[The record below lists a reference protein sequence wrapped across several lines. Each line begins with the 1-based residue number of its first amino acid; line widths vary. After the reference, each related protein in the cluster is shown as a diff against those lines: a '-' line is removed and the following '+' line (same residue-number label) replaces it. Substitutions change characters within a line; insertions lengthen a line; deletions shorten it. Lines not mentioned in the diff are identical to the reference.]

1 MGFSD
6 LGLSS
11 ALCDTIASLGYH
23 CPTPVQKQAIPP
35 ALRGQD
41 VLACAQ
47 TGTGKTAGFLLP
59 LIEILTTSRAKA
71 RLPRAIILEPTRE
84 LATQVIQNFKAYT
97 QGSTLKAALLVGG
110 ESLTEQDKT
119 LQRGVD
125 VLIATPGRLLD
136 FLERGKIMLIE
147 TKYIV
152 IDEADRMLDMGF
164 IPDVNRLVAMLP
176 KRRQTLLFSATLS
189 PEIRKLADTYLFQ
202 PKEITI
208 APGDKTAT
216 TIEQHY
222 ISLDLKQKRE
232 ATRFLLE
239 QFGQDT
245 PSIIFCNRKRDIST
259 LVSSLKRHGF
269 KVAALHGDL
278 AQELRNQT
286 LKEFKEKDVQILV
299 ASDVAARGL
308 DVDKLGLVI
317 NFDVP
322 INAEDYVHRIGRT
335 GRAGKAGKAFTL
347 VTESDKKLWAAVEKF
362 IDQSISSFELPKQEK
377 PQENKPDKKTVEKQ
391 KTTRKKETE
400 NKQESPPSF
409 KKKHIHPT
417 VKNDDQILGF
427 GEFTPAFMLKAV
439 ILLDSSKEQYT

>member
-1 MGFSD
+1 MEFSE

-11 ALCDTIASLGYH
+11 VLCDTITSLGYH
-23 CPTPVQKQAIPP
+23 SPTPVQKQAIPP
-35 ALRGQD
+35 ALKGQD

-59 LIEILTTSRAKA
+59 LIEILNTSRAKA

-84 LATQVIQNFKAYT
+84 LAMQVIQNFKAYT
-97 QGSTLKAALLVGG
+97 NGSNLKAALLVGG

-136 FLERGKIMLIE
+136 FLERGKIMLLE

-164 IPDVNRLVAMLP
+164 IPDVNRLMAMLP

-189 PEIRKLADTYLFQ
+189 DEIRKLADTYLFQ

-222 ISLDLKQKRE
+222 IALDLKQKRE
-232 ATRFLLE
+232 TARFLLE
-239 QFGQDT
+239 KFGKNM
-245 PSIIFCNRKRDIST
+245 PSILFCNRKRDIST

-269 KVAALHGDL
+269 KVAGLHGDL

-286 LKEFKEKDVQILV
+286 LKEFKEKEVQILV

-335 GRAGKAGKAFTL
+335 GRAGKEGKAFTF
-347 VTESDKKLWAAVEKF
+347 VTEPDKKLWNAVEKF
-362 IDQSISSFELPKQEK
+362 IGQSISAFELPKEEK
-377 PQENKPDKKTVEKQ
+377 PVKKTAEKPKVAPKKEVEKNED
-391 KTTRKKETE
+391 R
-400 NKQESPPSF
+400 PLPS
-409 KKKHIHPT
+409 KKKYFDSSLQH
-417 VKNDDQILGF
+417 NDERVLGF
-427 GEFTPAFMLKAV
+427 GGFTPAFMLKAV
-439 ILLDSSKEQYT
+439 ILLDLSKEQHP

>member
-1 MGFSD
+1 MGFSE

-11 ALCDTIASLGYH
+11 ILCDTITSLGYH
-23 CPTPVQKQAIPP
+23 SPTPVQEQAIPP

-59 LIEILTTSRAKA
+59 LIEILNTSRAKA

-84 LATQVIQNFKAYT
+84 LAMQVIENFKAYT
-97 QGSTLKAALLVGG
+97 SGANLKAALLVGG

-136 FLERGKIMLIE
+136 FLERGKIMLLE

-164 IPDVNRLVAMLP
+164 IPDVNRLMAMLP

-189 PEIRKLADTYLFQ
+189 DEIRKLADTYLFQ

-208 APGDKTAT
+208 TPKDKTAA

-222 ISLDLKQKRE
+222 IAIDPKQKRE

-239 QFGQDT
+239 KFGKDL
-245 PSIIFCNRKRDIST
+245 PSILFCNRKRDISI

-269 KVAALHGDL
+269 KAAGLHGDL
-278 AQELRNQT
+278 AQEVRNQT
-286 LKEFKEKDVQILV
+286 LKEFKEKDIQILV

-335 GRAGKAGKAFTL
+335 GRAGKEGKAFTL
-347 VTESDKKLWAAVEKF
+347 VTKLDKKLWSAVETF
-362 IDQSISSFELPKQEK
+362 IGQSISIFELPREEKEVKKAAEK
-377 PQENKPDKKTVEKQ
+377 PRAFP
-391 KTTRKKETE
+391 KKEIE
-400 NKQESPPSF
+400 KNEDHPLPSKRKYSSPS
-409 KKKHIHPT
+409 IHH
-417 VKNDDQILGF
+417 NDEKVLGF
-427 GEFTPAFMLKAV
+427 GEFIPAFMLKAV
-439 ILLDSSKEQYT
+439 VLLDLSKEQHP